1 MNDVTR
7 DMTAASA
14 SSRVEKK
21 LIFSV
26 FSCLRH
32 ITMELNHYEVV
43 FDYFYTLDFSGILR
57 ETFQI
62 SDVSFAVFRTKIKY
76 KLINTL
82 TPLYIIDL
90 VTFFVCLEAIII
102 KPNHNHSI
110 YQLVV

>member
-1 MNDVTR
+1 MNDITR
-7 DMTAASA
+7 DMTAAST

-62 SDVSFAVFRTKIKY
+62 SDVSFAVFRTKIKIKY

-90 VTFFVCLEAIII
+90 VTFFCV
-102 KPNHNHSI
+102 PGSNHN
-110 YQLVV
+110 